1 MALLSIEEGLS
12 DLIPYVEGGLL
23 GEEGS
28 SEEEGFLKRLQLLS
42 AQLRVE
48 KSNKRTAN
56 GCLDIGVV
64 VLKMGKGTDGLFLER
79 SFVRLFTRLPP
90 DRWQK

>member
-1 MALLSIEEGLS
+1 VALLFVEEGLS
-12 DLIPYVEGGLL
+12 DLTPYVEGGLL
-23 GEEGS
+23 GEEDS
-28 SEEEGFLKRLQLLS
+28 SEEEEFLKRLQLLS

-64 VLKMGKGTDGLFLER
+64 VLKMGKGD
-79 SFVRLFTRLPP
+79 
-90 DRWQK
+90 